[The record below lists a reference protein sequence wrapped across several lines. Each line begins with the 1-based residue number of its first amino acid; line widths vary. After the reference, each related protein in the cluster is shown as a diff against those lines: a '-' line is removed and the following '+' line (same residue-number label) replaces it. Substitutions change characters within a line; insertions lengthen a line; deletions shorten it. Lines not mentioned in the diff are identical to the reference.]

1 MDTWIIKSQTDDPQ
15 RALEIV
21 EDQRSRGYNAWIED
35 ETGAAVDEQS
45 LKMNGGV
52 AIKRTL
58 SERLTGPLV
67 VLASVVAAV
76 VVLYLLG
83 LWVE

>member
-1 MDTWIIKSQTDDPQ
+1 MSFVIAWEASRHDDF
-15 RALEIV
+15 
-21 EDQRSRGYNAWIED
+21 
-35 ETGAAVDEQS
+35 DEQS

-67 VLASVVAAV
+67 VLASVVAGV
-76 VVLYLLG
+76 VVLYLVGSWL
-83 LWVE
+83 E